1 MYYKINIFSKANMGS
16 NGIYLLKTEEQK
28 KMLDDFSNQ
37 CADNAHEN
45 SNLKVPNKSP
55 KQIILHR
62 FILPVNYYIH
72 TLIFTLHFRFFVKK
86 SKGKNLKKMNKI
98 SLKS

>member
-62 FILPVNYYIH
+62 FILPVNYYKY
-72 TLIFTLHFRFFVKK
+72 TLYAFFYSSFSDFRKKRVKK
-86 SKGKNLKKMNKI
+86 YTVKGRI
-98 SLKS
+98 